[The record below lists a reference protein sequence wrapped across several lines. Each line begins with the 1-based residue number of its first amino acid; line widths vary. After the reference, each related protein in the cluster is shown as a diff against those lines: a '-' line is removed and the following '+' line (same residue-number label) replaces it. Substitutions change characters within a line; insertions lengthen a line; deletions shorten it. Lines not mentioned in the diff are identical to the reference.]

1 MKKIILAAVLAG
13 ASTTAMAD
21 AAGGPGCGWG
31 NMLLEGQ
38 SGLPMHLIAT
48 IINGTSGNA
57 TFGMTTGTNG
67 CNTGGKLSYNGKS
80 LIGMTPGMMDEI
92 AANAAVGEG
101 DALTA
106 LAVVLGIQPEDRG
119 AFKALTQQ
127 NFTTLFP
134 SADIQSSDF
143 VAVLFDL
150 MKQDG
155 RLAKYAA

>member
-1 MKKIILAAVLAG
+1 MKKLILAAVLAG

-31 NMLLEGQ
+31 NMILEGK
-38 SGLPMHLIAT
+38 SGLPVHLLAT

-67 CNTGGKLSYNGKS
+67 CSTSGKLTYSGKA
-80 LIGMTPGMMDEI
+80 LVMAPGMMDEI
-92 AANAAVGEG
+92 AANAAVGQG

-119 AFKALTQQ
+119 AFAKLAHE
-127 NFTTLFP
+127 NFSTLFP
-134 SADIQSSDF
+134 RADVTSGDF
-143 VAVLFDL
+143 VTALLDL
-150 MKQDG
+150 MKQDAQ
-155 RLAKYAA
+155 LSKYAA